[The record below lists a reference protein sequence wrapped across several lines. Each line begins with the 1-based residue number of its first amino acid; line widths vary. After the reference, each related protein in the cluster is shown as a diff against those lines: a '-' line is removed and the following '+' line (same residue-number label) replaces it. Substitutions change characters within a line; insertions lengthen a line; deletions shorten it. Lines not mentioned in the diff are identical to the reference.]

1 MKCSLCGKEIE
12 EGEPHVIRIN
22 VIYHAV
28 VQDCQKRREKKD
40 ATN

>member
-12 EGEPHVIRIN
+12 EGEHYVVRFN

-28 VQDCQKRREKKD
+28 VQDCLKIKKED
-40 ATN
+40 NE